1 MDASGCE
8 EGKGFLCLQVVPIP
22 LSRSFSSF
30 IITMKPRETS
40 QKAGG
45 LARRSIRPNSS
56 CNRIIMLN
64 PKCAGEKREKLEVF
78 VGYYVSFL
86 DYQRKSF
93 QQGS

>member
-8 EGKGFLCLQVVPIP
+8 KEKGFLCLQVVPIP
-22 LSRSFSSF
+22 LSWSFSSF
-30 IITMKPRETS
+30 ITIMKPHETS

-56 CNRIIMLN
+56 CNQIIILN
-64 PKCAGEKREKLEVF
+64 PKCAREKREKLEIF

-86 DYQRKSF
+86 DYQRKSL